1 MALRRQTFT
10 LLSGPIVCF
19 GMLGFMDLSPGRPE
33 VTAMAAVALWMAIWW
48 ITEAVPLAVTALLP
62 VVLLPALGLMNGKDV
77 ATQYFNHVIFLF
89 IGGFLIALAMERW
102 DLHRRVAL
110 RLLLLFGVRPR
121 RMLAAF
127 MVTTALLSMWISNT
141 ATTMMMVPILIALL
155 VDMEQR
161 MDAAAARRISIGLLL
176 GVAYAASIG
185 GMATLVGTPPNLSFT
200 RILSITFEQAPE
212 IAFADWLAFAL
223 PVSVVMLFA
232 AWGLLG
238 FLFMRGQSGVVTEGS
253 ALRYQYKALGKM
265 SFEEWAVLIDAVIL
279 MLLWLSR
286 KDIAVGSFTLPG
298 WSGLFAEPSYL
309 NDGVVAIA
317 AALPLFMIP
326 SRKKPKTRLLDW
338 ATAHRLPWGIILLFG
353 GGFALA
359 KGFTETG
366 LSVYLGEQLAG
377 VQALHP
383 VLIVLIIAV
392 TISMMTE
399 LTSNTATTEM
409 ILPVLAGLAVAIEVN
424 PLLLMV
430 PATLSCSCAF
440 MMPVATP
447 PNAIIFGTGR
457 LRVWEMARTGLLL
470 NLLGAGVITLATWY
484 WARWVWDIDVNELPA
499 WAQLAGQ

>member
-1 MALRRQTFT
+1 MSWRQTIT
-10 LLSGPIVCF
+10 LLSGPVCF
-19 GMLGFMDLSPGRPE
+19 YAMSFVDLAPGKPE

-62 VVLLPALGLMNGKDV
+62 VVLLPALSLMNGKSV
-77 ATQYFNHVIFLF
+77 AMQYFNHVIFLF

-127 MVTTALLSMWISNT
+127 MFTTALLSMWISNT
-141 ATTMMMVPILIALL
+141 ATAMMMVPIVIALMT
-155 VDMEQR
+155 DIEQR
-161 MDAAAARRISIGLLL
+161 IDAPSARRMAIGLLL

-200 RILSITFEQAPE
+200 RILSITFQHAPE
-212 IAFADWLAFAL
+212 IVFADWLRFAL
-223 PVSVVMLFA
+223 PVSIVTLFV
-232 AWGLLG
+232 AWSLLG
-238 FLFMRGQSGVVTEGS
+238 FLFMRGQSHT
-253 ALRYQYKALGKM
+253 AADPATLRRQYDALGKM
-265 SFEEWAVLIDAVIL
+265 TFEQWVILIDAAIL
-279 MLLWLSR
+279 MLLWMSR
-286 KDIAVGSFTLPG
+286 NDLKIGDFTVPG
-298 WSGLFAEPSYL
+298 WSGLFARPSFL
-309 NDGVVAIA
+309 NDGAVAIA

-326 SRKKPKTRLLDW
+326 SPRNPQKRILDW
-338 ATAHRLPWGIILLFG
+338 PTAQRLPWGIILLFG

-366 LSVYLGEQLAG
+366 LSGYLGEQLAG
-377 VQALHP
+377 VQTLHP
-383 VLIVLIIAV
+383 MLIIAIIAV
-392 TISMMTE
+392 TISMLTE

-409 ILPVLAGLAVAIEVN
+409 ILPVLAGLAVAIGLN

-457 LRVWEMARTGLLL
+457 IRVWEMARAGIAL
-470 NLLGAGVITLATWY
+470 NLIGAGIITLATWY
-484 WARWVWDIDVNELPA
+484 WAPRVWQIDVTQLPA
-499 WAQLAGQ
+499 WAILPAP